1 IHRDARRY
9 PREPESRPEVKWWKN
24 INSFAGLVVRR
35 KRWRSQSERAAPRP
49 PPGRRRVP
57 TVGAPGKFA
66 SAVASEGRRRRNSP
80 SHPRTRTRR
89 RTSGHG
95 GAGTTGGSTGDVGP
109 PVRARVL
116 PCAASEMGAAVTGLR
131 SVAEAVADSAH
142 RLDVLPGGAEL
153 LAEPLHMGVDGARRD
168 VSVHAPDV
176 LQEGGSRLDP
186 VPSL

>member
-1 IHRDARRY
+1 
-9 PREPESRPEVKWWKN
+9 
-24 INSFAGLVVRR
+24 
-35 KRWRSQSERAAPRP
+35 
-49 PPGRRRVP
+49 
-57 TVGAPGKFA
+57 
-66 SAVASEGRRRRNSP
+66 
-80 SHPRTRTRR
+80 

-168 VSVHAPDV
+168 VSVHAQTCSRRAARVWTRFLRSNNVTSSRNSRAVRGTSVSFTQILCASRSIPRRPNSTKDV
-176 LQEGGSRLDP
+176 RSGAVD
-186 VPSL
+186 